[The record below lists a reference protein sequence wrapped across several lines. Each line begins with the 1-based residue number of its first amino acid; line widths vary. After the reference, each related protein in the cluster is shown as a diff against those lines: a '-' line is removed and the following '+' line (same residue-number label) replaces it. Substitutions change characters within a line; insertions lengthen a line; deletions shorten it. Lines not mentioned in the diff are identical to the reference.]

1 LATSFRR
8 RTRLFAHRRSADT
21 ASPLTGVGIAP
32 DDVHRLF
39 SAFFTPHG
47 AIFQFSLV
55 MDFGAAAE
63 GQLARVSGAV
73 P

>member
-1 LATSFRR
+1 
-8 RTRLFAHRRSADT
+8 
-21 ASPLTGVGIAP
+21 VGIAP

-47 AIFQFSLV
+47 GIFQFSLV